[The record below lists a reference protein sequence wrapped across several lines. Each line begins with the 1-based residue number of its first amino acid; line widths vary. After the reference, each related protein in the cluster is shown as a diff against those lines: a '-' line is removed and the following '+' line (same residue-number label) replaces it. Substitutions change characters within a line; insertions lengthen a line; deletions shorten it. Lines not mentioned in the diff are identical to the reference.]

1 MSSRQVSPTRGE
13 SLRREEGLRRRADFL
28 QCYRSGRRRHGSLVI
43 LYFRKRPPEPPFAR
57 IGITASRKVGGSVVR
72 HRVKRRIREIY
83 RRWDE
88 RRQLPAYDIVVHVL
102 PTARQ
107 AEFLDL
113 KRDLLDLLTPLTQ
126 PR

>member
-1 MSSRQVSPTRGE
+1 MSSQQASPDRGE

-28 QCYRSGRRRHGSLVI
+28 QCYRTGRRRHGSLVI
-43 LYFRKRPPEPPFAR
+43 LYFRQRPPEPPHAR

-83 RRWDE
+83 RRWSE
-88 RRQLPAYDIVVHVL
+88 RSLLPPLDIVVHVL
-102 PTARQ
+102 PAARQ
-107 AEFLDL
+107 AGFQDL
-113 KRDLLDLLTPLTQ
+113 KKDLLELLTPLKR

>member
-1 MSSRQVSPTRGE
+1 MDTKRLLIAAALSMAVMLAWS
-13 SLRREEGLRRRADFL
+13 
-28 QCYRSGRRRHGSLVI
+28 
-43 LYFRKRPPEPPFAR
+43 YFFPPPEPPHAR

-88 RRQLPAYDIVVHVL
+88 RRQLPPYDIVVHVL
-102 PTARQ
+102 PAAREAGFQ
-107 AEFLDL
+107 DL
-113 KRDLLDLLTPLTQ
+113 KKDLLELLKPLTR

>member
-1 MSSRQVSPTRGE
+1 MSSQQASPSRGE

-28 QCYRSGRRRHGSLVI
+28 QCYRTGRRRHGSLVI

-88 RRQLPAYDIVVHVL
+88 RRQLPPYDIVVHVL
-102 PTARQ
+102 PAAREAGFQ
-107 AEFLDL
+107 DL
-113 KRDLLDLLTPLTQ
+113 KKDLLELLKPLT
-126 PR
+126 RLR